1 VRGGAVRIGI
11 LQPGYLPWLG
21 FFEQLARVDR
31 FVVLDDVQYDKGG
44 WRNRNRVKT
53 AQGVRWLTVPVRVS
67 HAQPPRVAD
76 VEIDNRTD
84 WRRKHLETLRQS
96 YARAPFADRY
106 LPLFE
111 EACAREWR
119 LLVDLDL
126 HFIATIAGALGID
139 AARIVR
145 SSALGLGGWREER
158 LLAICAS
165 LGADRF
171 YEGAAGRDYIGV
183 ARFEAAGVRVEFQD
197 YRHPVYPQLHGDFVS
212 HLSAVDLLFNCGEE
226 SRRILLDGKKGAATL
241 S

>member
-1 VRGGAVRIGI
+1 VRLGI

-21 FFEQLARVDR
+21 FFEQLECVDR

-53 AQGVRWLTVPVRVS
+53 AQGVRWLTVPVQVS
-67 HAQPPRVAD
+67 LERPPRVME

-84 WRRKHLETLRQS
+84 WRRKHCETLRQA
-96 YARAPFADRY
+96 YARAPFVDRY
-106 LPLFE
+106 LPLFQ
-111 EACAREWR
+111 EAYAREWR

-126 HFIATIAGALGID
+126 RLIEVIAGALGID
-139 AARIVR
+139 TARIVR
-145 SSALGLGGWREER
+145 SSALGLEGGREER
-158 LLAICAS
+158 LLEICAR

-197 YRHPVYPQLHGDFVS
+197 YDHPVYPQLHGDFVS
-212 HLSAVDLLFNCGEE
+212 HLSAVDLLFNCGPE
-226 SRRILLDGKKGAATL
+226 SRGILLGGKKGASAL

>member
-1 VRGGAVRIGI
+1 MRIGI

-21 FFEQLARVDR
+21 FFEQLERVDR

-53 AQGVRWLTVPVRVS
+53 TQGVRWLTVPVRVS

-126 HFIATIAGALGID
+126 HFIAAIAAALGID
-139 AARIVR
+139 TAKIVR

-183 ARFEAAGVRVEFQD
+183 ARFAAAGVRVEFQD
-197 YRHPVYPQLHGDFVS
+197 YHHPVYPQQHGAFVS
-212 HLSAVDLLFNCGEE
+212 HLSAVDLLLNCGPE
-226 SRRILLDGKKGAATL
+226 SLAILLGERKGAAANP
-241 S
+241 